1 MKRNLISFYIEVSE
15 KNKKTQPS
23 YMFFNQI
30 YISSLS

>member
-15 KNKKTQPS
+15 KNKKTQPI
-23 YMFFNQI
+23 YMFFYQI